1 MRKTILL
8 GLVFMFLL
16 SFSVFASVE
25 IFSAVG
31 ASGAVRWSEDGKTWT
46 TSGTAGS
53 TQLYGVVWSP
63 ELELFSTVG
72 VNGAVR
78 WSEDG
83 KSWTTTGTAGSTTL
97 FGVAY
102 SPELE
107 LFVAVGHSGAV
118 RWSEDGKSWTTTGTA
133 GSSALYSIAYSPE
146 LEIFV
151 AVGHSGNVRW
161 SEDGKSWT
169 TTGTAGSTRLFGVTW
184 SPELELFSAVGD
196 NGAVRWSEDG
206 KSWTTTGTAGS
217 AQLLGVAYSP
227 ELEIFAAVGASGNV
241 RWSEDGKSWTNSG
254 TAGSTTL
261 RSVAWSPK
269 LELFVAVG
277 HSGAVRWSED
287 GKSWTTTGTA
297 GSADLLGVVWS
308 FSPTDFT
315 ITAKDTYTNTSIN
328 TFNATITNST
338 DTIILSTT
346 NGTIIWEYG
355 DEDLLDITIRATNY
369 FDRTYTDY
377 NTTEKLEARL
387 HNLVVTA
394 KNSESGN
401 SINNFFIIYN
411 ETTFST
417 NNGTLRT
424 NLNYP
429 SSEGG
434 LFSFEV
440 GATDYVNQNITNH
453 QSNQTL
459 EVSLFP
465 ANSLTINI
473 FDAKTLDPILD
484 DFPYTLEGT
493 KDFYTTGNVT
503 NGSLVIQELEADD
516 YELTFNKVG
525 EYYPQTFY
533 LRLQEGEAISID
545 AYFYDINTTLYS
557 SVITIVD
564 PNSQPIE
571 AALVSIQE
579 RIQGNYRTISQKYTD
594 STGKVAFLLRP
605 DADHKIIIEKTG
617 FTTREYEIR
626 PISDPY
632 AVTLRINPELSYN
645 YETAYDNVFF
655 SYLPKIKQLNL
666 SEHIFNLSLS
676 SPNGELQYFGITT
689 IYATTNITGS
699 PSGGTAV
706 LTADL
711 TNHTSSTLSVRYFF
725 KSIGRQEYSF
735 TIVYPVS
742 NIKPS
747 STSIIGIKEDSI
759 FQEMSPLL
767 KFIIII
773 STTIF
778 LLFIG
783 IEFGVP
789 IQGAGIVFTLVLV
802 GAWLIG
808 WIPILI
814 PLVIGILTIGS
825 FFWGNE

>member
-16 SFSVFASVE
+16 SS
-25 IFSAVG
+25 
-31 ASGAVRWSEDGKTWT
+31 
-46 TSGTAGS
+46 
-53 TQLYGVVWSP
+53 
-63 ELELFSTVG
+63 
-72 VNGAVR
+72 
-78 WSEDG
+78 
-83 KSWTTTGTAGSTTL
+83 
-97 FGVAY
+97 
-102 SPELE
+102 
-107 LFVAVGHSGAV
+107 FV
-118 RWSEDGKSWTTTGTA
+118 
-133 GSSALYSIAYSPE
+133 
-146 LEIFV
+146 
-151 AVGHSGNVRW
+151 
-161 SEDGKSWT
+161 
-169 TTGTAGSTRLFGVTW
+169 
-184 SPELELFSAVGD
+184 
-196 NGAVRWSEDG
+196 
-206 KSWTTTGTAGS
+206 
-217 AQLLGVAYSP
+217 
-227 ELEIFAAVGASGNV
+227 
-241 RWSEDGKSWTNSG
+241 
-254 TAGSTTL
+254 
-261 RSVAWSPK
+261 
-269 LELFVAVG
+269 
-277 HSGAVRWSED
+277 
-287 GKSWTTTGTA
+287 
-297 GSADLLGVVWS
+297 SADLTEDLISYYKLDETTGDVIDSHGTNDGTNNGATRGVTGIINNAFDFDGNNDYINLNSGSVS
-308 FSPTDFT
+308 TDDLSLTNDFT
-315 ITAKDTYTNTSIN
+315 ICAWIKPDSVSGTFNILGKRNSDNYQFVFRIANGGISLLTTGGNIFYSTETITTGSFQYVCVTRDNDGDTIFYADGSSVYSESSLSISHINTNVRIGNDETGNFPFNGIIDEVGIWERVLSSDEISELYNSGNGLSYDNFAQDFQITAKDIYNDSSIN

-355 DEDLLDITIRATNY
+355 DEDLLNITIEANNY

-377 NTTEKLEARL
+377 NTTENLEARL
-387 HNLVVTA
+387 HNLVITA

-473 FDAKTLDPILD
+473 FDAKTLDPIVD

-605 DADHKIIIEKTG
+605 DADHKTIIEKTG

-655 SYLPKIKQLNL
+655 TYLPKIKQLNL

-676 SPNGELQYFGITT
+676 SPMGELQYFGITT
-689 IYATTNITGS
+689 LYAATNITGS
-699 PSGGTAV
+699 PAGGTAV

-711 TNHTSSTLSVRYFF
+711 SNHTSSTFAVKYFF

-747 STSIIGIKEDSI
+747 STSIIGIKEDSYL
-759 FQEMSPLL
+759 QGLSPLV

-773 STTIF
+773 ATTII
-778 LLFIG
+778 LLFVAT
-783 IEFGVP
+783 EFGVP
-789 IQGAGIVFTLVLV
+789 IQGAGIILTLVLTV
-802 GAWLIG
+802 AALID
-808 WIPILI
+808 WIPILLPI
-814 PLVIGILTIGS
+814 TIGILTIGS
-825 FFWGNE
+825 FFMGNEQ